1 MSFCYNVLHSVG
13 NMYWCGCFS
22 ETVLIAIPNKIISA
36 IGNESL
42 IPYKKPYKKRS
53 EAEPLIL

>member
-1 MSFCYNVLHSVG
+1 
-13 NMYWCGCFS
+13 MYWCGCFS

-53 EAEPLIL
+53 EAQNL

>member
-1 MSFCYNVLHSVG
+1 MSFCYNVLQSVG

-53 EAEPLIL
+53 EAQNL